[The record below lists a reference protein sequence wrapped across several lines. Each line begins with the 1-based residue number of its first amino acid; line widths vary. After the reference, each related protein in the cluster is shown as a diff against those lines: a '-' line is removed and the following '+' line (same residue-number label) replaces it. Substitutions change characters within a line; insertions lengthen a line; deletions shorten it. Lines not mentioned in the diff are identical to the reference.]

1 MLRYHYA
8 SMEKEVILKNL
19 GERIRE
25 IREKKGIT
33 QKELAHSIDKD
44 QQSIQRLEMG
54 KINPSI
60 YYLYEVANG
69 LQIDLEL
76 LVNNLKF

>member
-1 MLRYHYA
+1 
-8 SMEKEVILKNL
+8 MEKEVLLKNL

-44 QQSIQRLEMG
+44 QQSIQRLETG
-54 KINPSI
+54 RINPSI
-60 YYLYEVANG
+60 FYLYEIAKG
-69 LQIDLEL
+69 LEVNIESL
-76 LVNNLKF
+76 LLASNNNEKTQE

>member
-1 MLRYHYA
+1 
-8 SMEKEVILKNL
+8 MEKEILLKNL
-19 GERIRE
+19 GERIRQ

-60 YYLYEVANG
+60 YYLYEIAKG
-69 LQIDLEL
+69 LEVDVEFL
-76 LVNNLKF
+76 LLTIKQD

>member
-1 MLRYHYA
+1 
-8 SMEKEVILKNL
+8 MEKEILLKNL

-33 QKELAHSIDKD
+33 QKQLAHSIDKD
-44 QQSIQRLEMG
+44 QQSIQRLETG

-60 YYLYEVANG
+60 FYLNEVANG
-69 LQIDLEL
+69 LGIDLEL
-76 LVNNLKF
+76 LFNNLKF

>member
-1 MLRYHYA
+1 
-8 SMEKEVILKNL
+8 MEKEEFLKNL
-19 GERIRE
+19 GERIRQ
-25 IREKKGIT
+25 IRETKGIT

-60 YYLYEVANG
+60 YYLYEIAKG
-69 LQIDLEL
+69 LEVNVEFL
-76 LVNNLKF
+76 LLTIKKD

>member
-1 MLRYHYA
+1 
-8 SMEKEVILKNL
+8 MEKKVLLKNL

-44 QQSIQRLEMG
+44 QQSIQRLETG

-60 YYLYEVANG
+60 FYLHEIAKGLEVD
-69 LQIDLEL
+69 IESL
-76 LVNNLKF
+76 LPTFKNV